1 MAQPTFVGGNLM
13 ARQGL
18 KDLYVDELRDLYDAE
33 SRLVKALPKL
43 AKEAESSELRSGF
56 EEHLEQTKGH
66 VDRLRQIFETLG
78 EKPSGKK
85 CAGMVGLIEEG
96 DEMMDEDF
104 EDGVKDAALI
114 SAAQR
119 VEHYEIAAYGCV
131 KTWAGLL
138 QETEAQR
145 LLEQTL
151 QEEKET
157 DERLTEL
164 AEQINVVAMNE
175 SSGSEGEEDSEAPK
189 PRGKSR
195 SARA

>member
-1 MAQPTFVGGNLM
+1 M

-18 KDLYVDELRDLYDAE
+18 RDLYVDELRDLYDAE
-33 SRLVKALPKL
+33 NRLVKALPKL
-43 AKEAESSELRSGF
+43 AKEAESSELRSGI

-66 VDRLRQIFETLG
+66 LDRLRQILETMG
-78 EKPSGKK
+78 EKSSGKK
-85 CAGMVGLIEEG
+85 CAGMVGLLEEG

-104 EDGVKDAALI
+104 EGGVKDAALI

-138 QETEAQR
+138 GEREAQR

-157 DERLTEL
+157 DEKLTEL
-164 AEQINVVAMNE
+164 AEQINVEAMSE
-175 SSGSEGEEDSEAPK
+175 SPESETEDEESEAPR

-195 SARA
+195 SAKA

>member
-1 MAQPTFVGGNLM
+1 M

-18 KDLYVDELRDLYDAE
+18 RDLYVDELRDLYDAE
-33 SRLVKALPKL
+33 NRLVKALPKL
-43 AKEAESSELRSGF
+43 AKEAESSELRSGI

-66 VDRLRQIFETLG
+66 VDRLRQIFETMG

-119 VEHYEIAAYGCV
+119 VEHYEIATYGCV

-138 QETEAQR
+138 GETQAQR

-157 DERLTEL
+157 DEKLTEL
-164 AEQINVVAMNE
+164 AEQINLEATNK
-175 SSGSEGEEDSEAPK
+175 SSEGSEEEEDSEAPK

>member
-1 MAQPTFVGGNLM
+1 M

-78 EKPSGKK
+78 EKPSGTK

-164 AEQINVVAMNE
+164 AEQINVEAMNE
-175 SSGSEGEEDSEAPK
+175 SSGSEEEEDSEAPK